1 MASTIEIRSLS
12 NIITNL
18 NADLAVTSATP
29 QVTDTCGTYALIN
42 QIISDLSSLK
52 STLKTAEK
60 GIESAIRTE
69 LELTTTQNVAT
80 NVMVIKTAN
89 IPTTCAIATK
99 TVTSDAKYLN
109 SINASA
115 VLTARKEDSTLNQN
129 IGIKLNSV
137 PLTESAILNGL
148 AEAYGI
154 INTLSDNIS
163 DDINILD
170 SATNDVK
177 YSSTLL
183 KYQGINKVIKG
194 GWYNFTCYFC

>member
-1 MASTIEIRSLS
+1 MNQIFIKYKKSYLKNNILFNIKMASTIEIRSLS

-18 NADLAVTSATP
+18 NADLAVTAATP
-29 QVTDTCGTYALIN
+29 EVTDTCGTYALIN

-60 GIESAIRTE
+60 GIEAAIRTE
-69 LELTTTQNVAT
+69 LELGTTQNVAT
-80 NVMVIKTAN
+80 NTMVIQTAN
-89 IPTTCAIATK
+89 IPTSCAVATK

-109 SINASA
+109 SANAAA

-129 IGIKLNSV
+129 LGIKLNSV

-154 INTLSDNIS
+154 INTIKNGQALVVSEG
-163 DDINILD
+163 
-170 SATNDVK
+170 TNT
-177 YSSTLL
+177 S
-183 KYQGINKVIKG
+183 
-194 GWYNFTCYFC
+194 

>member
-29 QVTDTCGTYALIN
+29 QVSDTCGTYALIN

-60 GIESAIRTE
+60 GIEAAIRTE

-80 NVMVIKTAN
+80 NVMVIQTAN

-109 SINASA
+109 SADAAA

-129 IGIKLNSV
+129 LGIKLNSV

-154 INTLSDNIS
+154 INTIKNGQALVVSEG
-163 DDINILD
+163 
-170 SATNDVK
+170 TNT
-177 YSSTLL
+177 S
-183 KYQGINKVIKG
+183 
-194 GWYNFTCYFC
+194 